1 MAATATQATAL
12 AGIKSRLDITTSD
25 WDTILATL
33 LQSAV
38 KRLYPFAQREI
49 DMQTATPTIDAYGEA
64 KISLA
69 TLTTPV
75 LEAARVEGYNGSHWF
90 DVDNITH
97 HGSELF
103 VRDIPSTTTSLRI
116 YGRGGYTLDASVTAS
131 TVPEHLEQAVWWYAM
146 SEFYDYLLGNKR
158 KYNLYTQNGA
168 RAVDNMQ
175 DQSEYYEQKAN
186 TYLNDHATVY
196 GA

>member
-1 MAATATQATAL
+1 MAATATTTTAL
-12 AGIKSRLDITTSD
+12 AGIKSRLDISTTD

-49 DMQTATPTIDAYGEA
+49 NMQTVTPTVDVYGEA
-64 KISLA
+64 KIELS

-75 LEAARVEGYNGSHWF
+75 LEAARVEGYNGANWF
-90 DVDNITH
+90 DVENITH

-116 YGRGGYTLDASVTAS
+116 YGRGGYTLESSVTAS

-175 DQSEYYEQKAN
+175 DQSEY
-186 TYLNDHATVY
+186 
-196 GA
+196 